1 MTLRKTWLCLC
12 LVIGLALVFMTAI
25 PSSAAIQW
33 SDDFNDANY
42 NDWTVLEGEWSAENN
57 SLQVSGGTPIGC
69 DLCVFPGT
77 IYHESSVG
85 TGTWSF
91 DIEYDLTLTEEAA
104 VPKFFFMS
112 TDPSAWEGYCV
123 EVQPV
128 IAGESVIASFRLL
141 RATSTPGIV
150 GVQYTILGSFDVDEG
165 NKGSSHID
173 VTRAADGQLTVWIDD
188 TQAIQATDTVIDSDA
203 CDFFVVFTNL
213 GWAFDNVVVNDAI
226 TVGQFPLILAAAAG
240 LVVVFVLVLFI
251 RRR

>member
-1 MTLRKTWLCLC
+1 M
-12 LVIGLALVFMTAI
+12 
-25 PSSAAIQW
+25 
-33 SDDFNDANY
+33 
-42 NDWTVLEGEWSAENN
+42 
-57 SLQVSGGTPIGC
+57 
-69 DLCVFPGT
+69 
-77 IYHESSVG
+77 
-85 TGTWSF
+85 
-91 DIEYDLTLTEEAA
+91 
-104 VPKFFFMS
+104 
-112 TDPSAWEGYCV
+112 
-123 EVQPV
+123 QPV